1 MIQRINEEID
11 IGNFELNNKVQKAIT
26 DKILEQLAEFA
37 KNQLNNSY

>member
-26 DKILEQLAEFA
+26 DKILEQLVEFA